1 MKFLWRIFWLCIS
14 MYIISLSTVAVVVTE
29 RSYNNLLKS
38 EIERSLKEEEYVGSN
53 ISLYLITNKRILKE
67 KMEIKNFTDTIIDMF
82 GTKDNFIELYSY
94 DLRLLSSNVPKEMI
108 FQRDEIKVALKEGKN
123 YVLRNYGGKY
133 YIFITETIQTDGE
146 EIVLAFIKDITAVK
160 QQRFNEYKFFLQ
172 AGILGLIIVAALAR
186 IMGKVVTRPIGS
198 LSGAVQNI
206 SSGNYKERVDL
217 KSKDEIGVLANEFNK
232 MADEIE
238 RRIEAL
244 KLEGESK
251 QRFIDNLTH
260 ELRTPLTSIIG
271 YSELIETTNY
281 DEAMI
286 KKGVGYINSEGK
298 RMLKMVNSMMN
309 MILLR
314 ENTLSFEK
322 YNIQPLLEEVM
333 DIMRVKAGKKN
344 VSITREGRE
353 LELEIDLDLFKEVL
367 LNLVDNALN
376 VSSDGKSIAIGAEI
390 YNKRNCVYVRDEG
403 KGISKE
409 DISKIFEPFYRVD
422 QSRARKAGGMG
433 LGLSICNEIIK
444 AHGAEFKVESELGQG
459 TVVRIIF

>member
-1 MKFLWRIFWLCIS
+1 M
-14 MYIISLSTVAVVVTE
+14 
-29 RSYNNLLKS
+29 
-38 EIERSLKEEEYVGSN
+38 
-53 ISLYLITNKRILKE
+53 
-67 KMEIKNFTDTIIDMF
+67 
-82 GTKDNFIELYSY
+82 
-94 DLRLLSSNVPKEMI
+94 
-108 FQRDEIKVALKEGKN
+108 
-123 YVLRNYGGKY
+123 
-133 YIFITETIQTDGE
+133 
-146 EIVLAFIKDITAVK
+146 
-160 QQRFNEYKFFLQ
+160 
-172 AGILGLIIVAALAR
+172 LGLIIVAALAR
-186 IMGKVVTRPIGS
+186 IMGKVVTSPIGS

-333 DIMRVKAGKKN
+333 DIMKVKAVKKN

-376 VSSDGKSIAIGAEI
+376 ESSAGKSIAIGAEI

-403 KGISKE
+403 KGISGE

>member
-14 MYIISLSTVAVVVTE
+14 VYIISLSTVAVVVTE
-29 RSYNNLLKS
+29 RSYNNLLKN

-53 ISLYLITNKRILKE
+53 ISLYLITNKKLLKE
-67 KMEIKNFTDTIIDMF
+67 KMEVKNFTDTIIDMF
-82 GTKDNFIELYSY
+82 GTKDNLIELYSY

-108 FQRDEIKVALKEGKN
+108 FKRDELKVALKEGKN
-123 YVLRNYGGKY
+123 YVLRNYDGRY

-146 EIVLAFIKDITAVK
+146 ELVLSFIKDITAVK

-172 AGILGLIIVAALAR
+172 AGMLGLIIVAALAR
-186 IMGKVVTRPIGS
+186 IMGRVVTSPIGS

-238 RRIEAL
+238 RRIEDL

-271 YSELIETTNY
+271 YSELIENTSY

-298 RMLKMVNSMMN
+298 RMLKMVNSMMD

-314 ENTLSFEK
+314 ENTLSIEK
-322 YNIQPLLEEVM
+322 HNIQPLLEEVM
-333 DIMRVKAGKKN
+333 DIMKMKAVKKN
-344 VSITREGRE
+344 VNIVREGRE
-353 LELEIDLDLFKEVL
+353 LELDIDRDLFKEVL

-376 VSSDGKSIAIGAEI
+376 VSSEGKRIAIGAEI
-390 YNKRNCVYVRDEG
+390 YSKRYCVYVRDEG
-403 KGISKE
+403 RGISEE

-422 QSRARKAGGMG
+422 KSRARKAGGMG
-433 LGLSICNEIIK
+433 LGLSICNEIVR
-444 AHGAEFKVESELGQG
+444 AHGAEFKVESELGHG

>member
-376 VSSDGKSIAIGAEI
+376 VSSAGKSIAIGAEI

-403 KGISKE
+403 KGISEE

>member
-14 MYIISLSTVAVVVTE
+14 VYIISLSTVAVVVTE

-38 EIERSLKEEEYVGSN
+38 EIDRSLKEEEYVGSN
-53 ISLYLITNKRILKE
+53 ISLYLITNKRLLKE

-108 FQRDEIKVALKEGKN
+108 FERDEIKVALKEGKN

-172 AGILGLIIVAALAR
+172 AGMLGLIIVAALAR
-186 IMGKVVTRPIGS
+186 IMGRVVTRPIGS

-333 DIMRVKAGKKN
+333 DIMKVKAVKKN

-353 LELEIDLDLFKEVL
+353 LELLIDLDLFKEVL

-376 VSSDGKSIAIGAEI
+376 VSSSGKSIAIGAEI

-403 KGISKE
+403 KGISEE

-433 LGLSICNEIIK
+433 LGLSICNEIVK

>member
-14 MYIISLSTVAVVVTE
+14 VYIISLSTVAVVVTE

-53 ISLYLITNKRILKE
+53 ISLYLITNKRLLKE

-94 DLRLLSSNVPKEMI
+94 DLRLLSTNVPKEMI

-160 QQRFNEYKFFLQ
+160 QQRVNEYKFFLQ
-172 AGILGLIIVAALAR
+172 AGMLGLIIVAALAR
-186 IMGKVVTRPIGS
+186 IMGKVVTSPIGS

-333 DIMRVKAGKKN
+333 DIMKVKAVKKN

-376 VSSDGKSIAIGAEI
+376 VSSAGKNIAIGAEI

-403 KGISKE
+403 KGISEE

>member
-1 MKFLWRIFWLCIS
+1 V
-14 MYIISLSTVAVVVTE
+14 YIISLSTVAVVVTE
-29 RSYNNLLKS
+29 RSYNNFLKS
-38 EIERSLKEEEYVGSN
+38 EVERSLKEEEYVGSN
-53 ISLYLITNKRILKE
+53 ISLYLITNKRLLKE
-67 KMEIKNFTDTIIDMF
+67 KMEVKNFTDTIIDMF
-82 GTKDNFIELYSY
+82 GTKENLIELYSY

-108 FQRDEIKVALKEGKN
+108 FERGELKVALKEGKN
-123 YVLRNYGGKY
+123 YVLRNYNGKY

-146 EIVLAFIKDITAVK
+146 EIIVAFIKDITSVK
-160 QQRFNEYKFFLQ
+160 QKRVDEYKFFLQ
-172 AGILGLIIVAALAR
+172 AGMLGLIIVAALAR
-186 IMGKVVTRPIGS
+186 IMGKVVIKPIGS

-206 SSGNYKERVDL
+206 SAGNYKERVDL

-271 YSELIETTNY
+271 YSELISNTNY

-286 KKGVGYINSEGK
+286 KKGTGYINSEGK
-298 RMLKMVNSMMN
+298 RMLKMVNTMMN

-314 ENTLSFEK
+314 ENTLSIEK
-322 YNIQPLLEEVM
+322 NSIQPLLEEVM
-333 DIMRVKAGKKN
+333 DIMKVKAVKKN
-344 VSITREGRE
+344 VNIFREGRDF
-353 LELEIDLDLFKEVL
+353 EIDIDRDLIKEVL

-376 VSSDGKSIAIGAEI
+376 ISSDGKNIAVGAEI
-390 YNKRNCVYVRDEG
+390 YNKRCCIYVRDEG
-403 KGISKE
+403 NGISEE

-422 QSRARKAGGMG
+422 RSRARKAGGMG
-433 LGLSICNEIIK
+433 LGLSICNEIVRG
-444 AHGAEFKVESELGQG
+444 HGAEFIVESELGQG

>member
-1 MKFLWRIFWLCIS
+1 

-53 ISLYLITNKRILKE
+53 ISLYLITNKRLLKE

-94 DLRLLSSNVPKEMI
+94 DLRLLSTNVPKEMI

-160 QQRFNEYKFFLQ
+160 QQRVNEYKFFLQ
-172 AGILGLIIVAALAR
+172 AGMLGLIIVAALAR
-186 IMGKVVTRPIGS
+186 IMGKVVTSPIGS

-333 DIMRVKAGKKN
+333 DIMKVKAVKKN

-376 VSSDGKSIAIGAEI
+376 VSSAGKNIAIGAEI

-403 KGISKE
+403 KGISEE